1 MLCDKERW
9 GRWPTKTPPGYH
21 GKGLSQEPQTITI
34 LVFCDLICRH
44 GEGLS
49 REPYCDFFIVLDLF
63 SWLFIFWTLFDCDS
77 GHDGHFGE
85 LPLFE
90 YDIGSFVSSPICM
103 LKDPVP
109 DGSLKRSSF
118 V

>member
-34 LVFCDLICRH
+34 LFFCDFICRH

-49 REPYCDFFIVLDLF
+49 REPYCDFFHRFGPFFMAFHFLD
-63 SWLFIFWTLFDCDS
+63 FI
-77 GHDGHFGE
+77 
-85 LPLFE
+85 
-90 YDIGSFVSSPICM
+90 
-103 LKDPVP
+103 
-109 DGSLKRSSF
+109 
-118 V
+118 